1 MGPNFL
7 SLLAHKTDTIISV
20 TTPKPNSI
28 SVPECAFTLDHRSL
42 NRFTSDW
49 TNFSLASKQCHPR
62 RNHRIVAFQPN
73 VQPLDFSQAWDW
85 VPLKHGGN
93 VSGELHALKPCKS
106 RVDRKNSL
114 QIQIMTLTAFPRP
127 FATSSRG
134 PILPS
139 RTFLCHQE
147 KTQTMTGNDDV
158 SGVGGLVSAREVP
171 VGQTGTVF
179 GIRTARSTVLNAQ
192 CAPPSRENVGRK
204 CWPHTLHSLRWRVAH
219 DPAGICAFRVRV
231 LAGLLADAA
240 RA

>member
-28 SVPECAFTLDHRSL
+28 SVPECAFTLGHRSL

-62 RNHRIVAFQPN
+62 RNRRIVAFQPN

-127 FATSSRG
+127 FAASSRS

-158 SGVGGLVSAREVP
+158 NGEWVGKR
-171 VGQTGTVF
+171 TGSPRGADGDSFRDSNRPQHGTQCTVCPTF
-179 GIRTARSTVLNAQ
+179 QGERWPKML
-192 CAPPSRENVGRK
+192 APYF
-204 CWPHTLHSLRWRVAH
+204 A
-219 DPAGICAFRVRV
+219 
-231 LAGLLADAA
+231 
-240 RA
+240 